1 MCGRCRSIPLDFH
14 RCSDLHTHQLVV
26 ASSLASLMVARD
38 SRVVPLNLT
47 LVHLLLL
54 QCLNIITINLELRV
68 SELLTCSVGILLS
81 PPPSNIHLSPCLL
94 FLQRHHV
101 WDSVLPCPNYLKPN
115 LLTGIFPLLRD
126 CGGTPR

>member
-1 MCGRCRSIPLDFH
+1 MCGRCGSFPLDFH

-68 SELLTCSVGILLS
+68 SELLACSVGILLS
-81 PPPSNIHLSPCLL
+81 PPRPPTYI
-94 FLQRHHV
+94 FLPAFSSFR
-101 WDSVLPCPNYLKPN
+101 DTMSGIPYYLAR
-115 LLTGIFPLLRD
+115 II
-126 CGGTPR
+126 